1 MDAVPVR
8 AGWYADPLRVAVLR
22 WWTGDGWAG
31 DTSDDAAAAP
41 GVAPFDG
48 AALPAPD
55 PAQADGWDPADAAE
69 SLRVAGLWRDAAERI
84 RDLVARRTAVVH
96 VRVDDLAPIVID
108 TRYRAYGWRYPLAGL
123 PPSPRRVAVDVVP
136 SAPLAP
142 TVFGMRNGAV
152 TELLGVL
159 ESLGRAE
166 AAA

>member
-1 MDAVPVR
+1 MDAVPVT

-22 WWTGDGWAG
+22 WWTGEGWSG
-31 DTSDDAAAAP
+31 HTSDDATAAP
-41 GVAPFDG
+41 DPVPFDG
-48 AALPAPD
+48 AGLPAPD
-55 PAQADGWDPADAAE
+55 PAQTGGWDSPDAAE
-69 SLRVAGLWRDAAERI
+69 SLRVAGLWREAAGRI

-96 VRVDDLAPIVID
+96 VLVDDLAPIVID

-123 PPSPRRVAVDVVP
+123 PPSPQRIAVEVVP

-152 TELLGVL
+152 AELLDLL
-159 ESLGRAE
+159 EHLAQVE